1 VIRSAVFALLV
12 FVILSAAKDLPLR
25 HLEDPSPSSRLRMTP
40 WVWEHRED
48 LRFIGEHRTVAFY
61 AGIITLDGDRVEVAP
76 RRNPLLLPKN
86 THRIAVIRIET
97 HRATLEARQRRATL
111 EAIRRLYRNAEELQI
126 DFDAT
131 RSERAFYRA
140 LLFDVRDAID
150 APLTI
155 TALASWCSG
164 DRWMQGLPI
173 DGAVSMLFRVGHA
186 RIAPGD
192 DLAEP
197 LCRANVGVSLDEP
210 HLWSGGLLA
219 RRRVWTF
226 NPNAWTEESWKN
238 AELFASR

>member
-1 VIRSAVFALLV
+1 MWRALFALIALLV
-12 FVILSAAKDLPLR
+12 TR
-25 HLEDPSPSSRLRMTP
+25 SPSRPVEPVP
-40 WVWEHRED
+40 WAWEHRED
-48 LRFIGEHRTVAFY
+48 LRFIGEHRSVAYY
-61 AGIITLDGDRVEVAP
+61 AGIITLVGDRVEVIP
-76 RRNPLLLPKN
+76 RHNPLLLPRN

-97 HRATLEARQRRATL
+97 HHPHLDAKQRRATL
-111 EAIRRLYRNAEELQI
+111 DAIRHLYRDAEELQI
-126 DFDAT
+126 DFDAV

-173 DGAVSMLFRVGHA
+173 DGAVSMLFRTGHA
-186 RIAPGD
+186 RIVPGA

-210 HLWSGGLLA
+210 NLWSGGLLA
-219 RRRVWTF
+219 RRRVWAF
-226 NPNAWTEESWKN
+226 NPGPWTEESWKS